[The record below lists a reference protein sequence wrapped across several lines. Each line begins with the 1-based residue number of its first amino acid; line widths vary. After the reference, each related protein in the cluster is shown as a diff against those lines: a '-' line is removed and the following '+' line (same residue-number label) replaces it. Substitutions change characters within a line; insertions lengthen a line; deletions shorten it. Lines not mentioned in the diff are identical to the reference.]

1 MISDTFHH
9 CQIRPDDICNLSG
22 RRIILH
28 LCDVWNILDYLCFIL
43 YIFAF
48 SLHVLAI
55 PNLLVHIRRLYSVS
69 LFVMFLRAFNLLLL
83 FKRLGIIIIMVKE
96 MVRLTPI
103 SIISMTILLTQTI
116 LKKKNS
122 MGNCTYLRQCF
133 SNIDMIL
140 IWKKNE
146 LPNNDHKCRRMHR
159 FLVCGTFLRWV
170 IMF

>member
-116 LKKKNS
+116 FKKKQHGKLYLFETMLFKYWYDINLKKKWITEQWS
-122 MGNCTYLRQCF
+122 QVP
-133 SNIDMIL
+133 
-140 IWKKNE
+140 KNA
-146 LPNNDHKCRRMHR
+146 
-159 FLVCGTFLRWV
+159 
-170 IMF
+170 